1 MRAGASPSESGDDPR
16 VRAGAS
22 RDADAGMLPSGCS
35 RRTQNF
41 LPAPAAFPAGVE
53 APFAL
58 PRLLL
63 LPCREQHTAACCFI
77 YPRQERL
84 ALETTN

>member
-1 MRAGASPSESGDDPR
+1 MNAAIPNAG
-16 VRAGAS
+16 
-22 RDADAGMLPSGCS
+22 AGMLPLGCS
-35 RRTQNF
+35 RRSQNF
-41 LPAPAAFPAGVE
+41 LLAPAAFPAGVG
-53 APFAL
+53 APFAF